1 MRASLVL
8 GGAGTISGIASTTCG
23 GDHVRVRRAC
33 LRCPHALLPCTALLS
48 KRIKGD
54 SFACAAGRGS
64 AQSHRRRGRPKIGH
78 ARRWFNRDSQS
89 SNALSAQRLAWREQP
104 PRLSSSVARTVQR
117 SSSDIH
123 DQSER
128 SHFGRRPHRYLVR
141 TTRRNEALSVQWH
154 CNDHSGIADAARGQ
168 ASQTSSPL
176 SPRVPYGSAK
186 CGPSSLSSP
195 LSQVNAHAI
204 KSTSARL
211 QTGLSSDGREMNGIS
226 GSRVLPGR
234 PWRPLPPTWPSH
246 RRYAPQ
252 MPRDLPGA
260 APFPGL
266 AEP

>member
-64 AQSHRRRGRPKIGH
+64 AQSHRRCGRPKIGH

-104 PRLSSSVARTVQR
+104 PRLSL
-117 SSSDIH
+117 SSDIH

-128 SHFGRRPHRYLVR
+128 SLFGRRPHRISR
-141 TTRRNEALSVQWH
+141 AHDAQERGSFIAMALQWH
-154 CNDHSGIADAARGQ
+154 CNAHDHD
-168 ASQTSSPL
+168 SQ
-176 SPRVPYGSAK
+176 RY
-186 CGPSSLSSP
+186 C
-195 LSQVNAHAI
+195 
-204 KSTSARL
+204 RC
-211 QTGLSSDGREMNGIS
+211 
-226 GSRVLPGR
+226 R
-234 PWRPLPPTWPSH
+234 PWSGKPIFVTSISSCALWFLETWVLRPELTIVATQCS
-246 RRYAPQ
+246 
-252 MPRDLPGA
+252 RDQKHIGT
-260 APFPGL
+260 L
-266 AEP
+266 ANRFVVRWTRNERH